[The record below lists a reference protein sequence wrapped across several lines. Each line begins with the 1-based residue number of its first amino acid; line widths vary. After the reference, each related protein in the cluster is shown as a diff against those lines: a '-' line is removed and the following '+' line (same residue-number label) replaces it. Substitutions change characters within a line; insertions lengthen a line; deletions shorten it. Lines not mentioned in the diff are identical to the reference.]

1 MGSGLPLYF
10 SFILL
15 CILLCLIS
23 TLVVSIPSLF
33 FNLTSNSCEIQTNTL
48 HCSNT
53 MFLRMSVA
61 NKIGQDR
68 LLQLQS
74 YLVNGN
80 ILLVLVAL
88 QIARKKMRDLQVE
101 VDLQPEASDYAVLI
115 RLDQEEKYYRERDVK
130 AAIDEWFLKQN
141 QKSKEEM
148 LFKCK
153 NEFPVEKIIIS
164 YNLTTFK
171 AM

>member
-1 MGSGLPLYF
+1 M
-10 SFILL
+10 
-15 CILLCLIS
+15 
-23 TLVVSIPSLF
+23 
-33 FNLTSNSCEIQTNTL
+33 
-48 HCSNT
+48 
-53 MFLRMSVA
+53 
-61 NKIGQDR
+61 
-68 LLQLQS
+68 QS

-141 QKSKEEM
+141 QKSKEVM